1 MENGHSNTC
10 HKGGTLLSE
19 PALPWWGIPLALWLC
34 DTPSY
39 RSLQPCW
46 NIFQA
51 NWIKLNW
58 IISPKGPGSKHK
70 ESVKSPTSQQ
80 DVSENSGTPKSSILI
95 GFSIINHPF
104 WGTPIFG
111 NTHMNLPPTKQLR
124 SFFGHF
130 WLCKEASACPPDHW
144 WVRNHCRVWRRWTN
158 DMGEYQSPY
167 FILVFHAVSTPK
179 SGCQLLAT
187 SQNCNFWK
195 FTPISGKKD

>member
-111 NTHMNLPPTKQLR
+111 NTQHVHFRLHTKNTTHLFPLLSSFSFLLLTWAKAEER
-124 SFFGHF
+124 SYHFFQETEEF
-130 WLCKEASACPPDHW
+130 LVTCDIFVEDIVSSW
-144 WVRNHCRVWRRWTN
+144 NHLKHKQHLVAKCTVESTTYTN
-158 DMGEYQSPY
+158 KMP
-167 FILVFHAVSTPK
+167 ILV
-179 SGCQLLAT
+179 
-187 SQNCNFWK
+187 W
-195 FTPISGKKD
+195 